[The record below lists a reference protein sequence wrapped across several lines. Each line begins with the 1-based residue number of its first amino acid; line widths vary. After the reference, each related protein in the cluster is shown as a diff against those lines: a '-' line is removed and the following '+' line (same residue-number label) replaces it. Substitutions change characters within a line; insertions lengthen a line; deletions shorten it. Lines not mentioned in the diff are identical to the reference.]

1 MTTYL
6 DWLPDDV
13 LNMIYKYVNDHAIK
27 DAIKHAK
34 RKLIPYYGKRTNS
47 RVIYSWMNSKSWY
60 SYSMRTDGLSIY
72 SYNLKIGETD
82 EDNNKVL
89 KDYTAKGLGY
99 FSQTTSH
106 QVNLARPH
114 ADVVVSILP
123 PAIS

>member
-6 DWLPDDV
+6 DWLPDDI
-13 LNMIYKYVNDHAIK
+13 LNIIGKYVEEAKRD
-27 DAIKHAK
+27 AK
-34 RKLIPYYGKRTNS
+34 RKLIPYYGKRSNS
-47 RVIYSWMNSKSWY
+47 RVIYSWINNKSWY
-60 SYSMRTDGLSIY
+60 SYSMRTDGISIY

-82 EDNNKVL
+82 KDNNKIL

-99 FSQTTSH
+99 YSHTTSH
-106 QVNLARPH
+106 QVNLARPY